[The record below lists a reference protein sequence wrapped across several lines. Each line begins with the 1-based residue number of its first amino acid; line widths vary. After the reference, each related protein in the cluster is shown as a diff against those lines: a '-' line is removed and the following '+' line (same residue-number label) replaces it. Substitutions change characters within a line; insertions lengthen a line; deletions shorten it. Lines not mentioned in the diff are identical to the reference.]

1 MFLVLGEVLDQY
13 EVAALREAA
22 ADLDFQDGRAT
33 AGRFAEP
40 VKRNEQ
46 ATASPDLDAITE
58 KVKTAL
64 GKNRLFKAAARP
76 RRFVRLLVSRYT
88 PGMEYGLHVD
98 DAIMD
103 GQRTDLSFTLFLS
116 ASDAYAGGGLVIEDA
131 LEART
136 IRLEAGEMVLYPSNT
151 LHRVEPVTEGERLAV
166 VGWVTSWVRDPQR
179 REILFDLEM
188 TASEMFAREGK
199 TPTIDRLNKA
209 RTNLLRMWAD
219 D

>member
-1 MFLVLGEVLDQY
+1 MFLVLGEMLDQHQA
-13 EVAALREAA
+13 AALREAA
-22 ADLDFQDGRAT
+22 AGLDFADGRVT
-33 AGRFAEP
+33 AGRYARD

-46 ATASPDLDAITE
+46 AEASPECEAII
-58 KVKTAL
+58 KTVEQAL
-64 GKNRLFKAAARP
+64 WKNRLFKTAARP
-76 RRFVRLLVSRYT
+76 RQLVRMLVSRYT

-98 DAIMD
+98 DALMD
-103 GQRTDLSFTLFLS
+103 GRRTDLSFTLFLS
-116 ASDAYAGGGLVIEDA
+116 PSDSYTGGGLVIEDA

-136 IRLEAGEMVLYPSNT
+136 IRLGAGEMVLYPSNT
-151 LHRVEPVTEGERLAV
+151 LHRVDPVTEGERLAI

-188 TASEMFAREGK
+188 TASELFASDGK
-199 TPTIDRLNKA
+199 TPAVDRLNKA

>member
-1 MFLVLGEVLDQY
+1 MFLVLGEVLDHY

-22 ADLDFQDGRAT
+22 GELDFQDGRAT
-33 AGRFAEP
+33 AGKYAKP
-40 VKRNEQ
+40 VKHNEQ
-46 ATASPDLDAITE
+46 AAASPALDAITE
-58 KVKTAL
+58 KVKTTL
-64 GKNRLFKAAARP
+64 TKNRLFKAAARP
-76 RRFVRLLVSRYT
+76 RRFVRLLVSRYS

-116 ASDAYAGGGLVIEDA
+116 PSDAYSGGGLVIDDP

-151 LHRVEPVTEGERLAV
+151 LHRVEPVTQGERLAV
-166 VGWVTSWVRDPQR
+166 VGWVASWVRDPQR

-188 TASEMFAREGK
+188 TASELFAREGK
-199 TPTIDRLNKA
+199 SSTIDRLNKA

>member
-1 MFLVLGEVLDQY
+1 MFLVLGQVLDQY
-13 EVAALREAA
+13 EVAAVRETAA
-22 ADLDFQDGRAT
+22 ELDFEDGRAT
-33 AGRFAEP
+33 AGKYAKP

-46 ATASPDLDAITE
+46 AAASSARDAITD
-58 KVKTAL
+58 KIKAAL
-64 GKNRLFKAAARP
+64 RKNRLFNAAARP

-116 ASDAYAGGGLVIEDA
+116 PSDSYAGGGLIIEDP
-131 LEART
+131 LEERAN
-136 IRLEAGEMVLYPSNT
+136 RLEAGEMVLYPSNT
-151 LHRVEPVTEGERLAV
+151 LHRVEPVTQGERLAV
-166 VGWVTSWVRDPQR
+166 VGWVSSWVREPQR

-188 TASEMFAREGK
+188 TASELFAREGK
-199 TPTIDRLNKA
+199 TPVIDRLNKA

>member
-1 MFLVLGEVLDQY
+1 MFLVLSEVLDRY
-13 EVAALREAA
+13 EVAAMREAA
-22 ADLDFQDGRAT
+22 AELNFQDGRAT
-33 AGRFAEP
+33 AGKYAKP

-46 ATASPDLDAITE
+46 AAASPALDAIAE
-58 KVKTAL
+58 KIKTTL
-64 GKNRLFKAAARP
+64 NKNRLFKAAARP

-88 PGMEYGLHVD
+88 PGMDYGLHVD

-116 ASDAYAGGGLVIEDA
+116 PSDGYAGGGLVIEDP

-136 IRLEAGEMVLYPSNT
+136 IRLEAGEMLLYPSNT
-151 LHRVEPVTEGERLAV
+151 LHRVEPVTSGERLAV

-179 REILFDLEM
+179 REILFDLEL
-188 TASEMFAREGK
+188 TASEIFAREGK
-199 TPTIDRLNKA
+199 TPAIDRLNKA

>member
-22 ADLDFQDGRAT
+22 ANLEFEDGRAT
-33 AGRFAEP
+33 AGRLARS
-40 VKRNEQ
+40 VKHNQQ
-46 ATASPDLDAITE
+46 AAASPALDAITR
-58 KVKTAL
+58 KVKQAL
-64 GKNRLFKAAARP
+64 NRLQLFKAAARP
-76 RRFVRLLVSRYT
+76 RQFVRLLVSRYT

-116 ASDAYAGGGLVIEDA
+116 PSDSYAGGGLIIDDP
-131 LEART
+131 LEARA
-136 IRLEAGEMVLYPSNT
+136 IRLEAGEMVLYPSTT

-166 VGWVTSWVRDPQR
+166 VGWVTSWVRAAQQ

-188 TASEMFAREGK
+188 VASELFARGGQM
-199 TPTIDRLNKA
+199 PAIDRLNKA

>member
-1 MFLVLGEVLDQY
+1 
-13 EVAALREAA
+13 
-22 ADLDFQDGRAT
+22 
-33 AGRFAEP
+33 
-40 VKRNEQ
+40 
-46 ATASPDLDAITE
+46 
-58 KVKTAL
+58 
-64 GKNRLFKAAARP
+64 
-76 RRFVRLLVSRYT
+76 
-88 PGMEYGLHVD
+88 MEYGLHVD